1 MNLNVER
8 ILIIGLGMIGASI
21 ALASRSKG
29 IKVTGYDVDSSSVKN
44 AFQNQIID
52 DEVSSIEQINSKE
65 YTKDIDLII
74 LAIPPKQTLDVLN
87 SLQEVWNTDTTI
99 TETSS
104 VKNHIKI
111 EDVSNIVLS
120 HPIAGSDQS
129 GLLAADENLFKNKK
143 NVLCNPFDSDKD
155 HYDKVENFWRNALQ
169 MKTALMTV
177 SEHDLIFAMTSHLP
191 HLISYAL
198 IDSIRLSNNDVGDN
212 AGGGIK
218 EFLRLSGSNPE
229 MWRDIF
235 ILNRV
240 DLIKALAGM
249 QVSLNNLLELITE
262 TKQIPDIFSHLEI
275 LKKELDEIK
284 SYKEDK
290 F

>member
-1 MNLNVER
+1 MNLNVNSL
-8 ILIIGLGMIGASI
+8 LIIGLGMIGSSI
-21 ALASRSKG
+21 ALSSKSKG
-29 IKVTGYDVDSSSVKN
+29 IKVYGIDLKKSISDKALKKEIVDEIIES
-44 AFQNQIID
+44 ID
-52 DEVSSIEQINSKE
+52 DIDSNK
-65 YTKDIDLII
+65 IDLII
-74 LAIPPKQTLDVLN
+74 ISVPPKETLDLIN
-87 SLQEVWNTDTTI
+87 QLEFLWNTNITI

-111 EDVSNIVLS
+111 ENISNLILS
-120 HPIAGSDQS
+120 HPIAGSDKS
-129 GLLAADENLFKNKK
+129 GLDAADKNLFLNKK
-143 NVLCNPFDSDKD
+143 NIVCDPFKADKD
-155 HYDKVENFWRNALQ
+155 HLERVEIFWKDALQ
-169 MKTALMTV
+169 MRVSHMTV

-198 IDSIRLSNNDVGDN
+198 IDSIRLSSSQVGDN
-212 AGGGIK
+212 AGGGLK
-218 EFLRLSGSNPE
+218 EFLRLSGSNPQ

-262 TKQIPDIFSHLEI
+262 SKEIPDIFSHLEI
-275 LKKELDEIK
+275 LKEELEEIK
-284 SYKEDK
+284 SFKEDN